1 MGNRFHKKTKFLK
14 DNHLEILGTVTKQ
27 MQERENELLN
37 EKVDEIMFERR
48 LLRENKKQMVQ
59 DQYNFATD
67 KLLKKLEF
75 VSVNDRLKDAKVE
88 NKQQM
93 LAEKEN
99 ERLNFFP
106 FTHGEVLERQREQ
119 IKRVQQAA
127 LLEQYEQN
135 VLNNKTYAEK
145 KRRL

>member
-59 DQYNFATD
+59 DQYNFVTD